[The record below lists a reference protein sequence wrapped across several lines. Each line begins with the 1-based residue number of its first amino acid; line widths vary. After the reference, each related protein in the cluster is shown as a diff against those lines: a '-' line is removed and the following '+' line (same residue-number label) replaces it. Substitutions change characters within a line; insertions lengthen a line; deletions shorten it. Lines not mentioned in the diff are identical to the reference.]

1 MQLVP
6 SPEQTVL
13 RDNVHRYLTEHYSF
27 PQRCAMLSEARG
39 FCRGRWKALAQLG
52 WLGIEAPE
60 AFGGSDDTP
69 AETAVVLDE
78 FGRFLV
84 PEPLLACATLPA
96 RLLIEC
102 ADAEQRSKFL
112 RSLVSGDLLFAVAHH
127 EVPGRGA
134 ADFVQARATTLP
146 GGRFLLT
153 GTKSAAVS
161 ADRAD
166 YIIVSARMHGY
177 CDDPYGISLF
187 LLDPALPGVTRR
199 NFRTIDGGSAADLTL
214 QDVEVGA
221 DTLLGADGHA
231 NRALVRASEHF
242 VVGACAEAVG
252 IMDAVVK
259 LTVEHLKTR
268 RAYGS
273 TLSTYQALQHR
284 LADMLMELELSRSM
298 LMRALDAL
306 SRGDDHTRHKDVA
319 AARVLI
325 GNAGRFLASSGIQLH
340 GAMGVVEEYIVGHY
354 LKRLNVLFALCGSA
368 TFHLRQYSSA
378 NGAGSS
384 GRETARLQSDRPAP
398 LAALRAAPLLE
409 V

>member
-1 MQLVP
+1 MQLVA

-27 PQRCAMLSEARG
+27 PQRCAMLSDAHG
-39 FCRGRWKALAQLG
+39 CCRGRWKALAQLG
-52 WLGIEAPE
+52 WLGIEVPE

-69 AETAVVLDE
+69 VETAVVLDE

-84 PEPLLACATLPA
+84 PEPLLACAVLPA
-96 RLLIEC
+96 RLLTEG
-102 ADAEQRSKFL
+102 ADAEQRAKFL
-112 RSLVSGDLLFAVAHH
+112 TSLASGDLLFAVAHR
-127 EVPGRGA
+127 EAPGRGA
-134 ADFVQARATTLP
+134 AGFVQARATALP
-146 GGRFLLT
+146 SGRFLLT

-166 YIIVSARMHGY
+166 HIIVSARMDGC
-177 CDDPYGISLF
+177 CDDPCGISLF

-199 NFRTIDGGSAADLTL
+199 SFRTIDGGSAADLTL
-214 QDVEVGA
+214 QDVEVGP
-221 DTLLGADGHA
+221 DTLLGTDGHA

-259 LTVEHLKTR
+259 LTVDHLKTR

-284 LADMLMELELSRSM
+284 LADMLIELELSRSM
-298 LMRALDAL
+298 LMRALDTL
-306 SRGDDHTRHKDVA
+306 SSSDERARHKDIA
-319 AARVLI
+319 AARVRI
-325 GNAGRFLASSGIQLH
+325 GCAGRFIASSGIQLH

-368 TFHLRQYSSA
+368 TFHLRQYSTA
-378 NGAGSS
+378 TGGGSS
-384 GRETARLQSDRPAP
+384 SR
-398 LAALRAAPLLE
+398 
-409 V
+409 